1 MFMRLSKLERL
12 PFEPVSHDPELKKKV
27 LVKGVSCVEKLS
39 HIVLVPGSRVSP
51 HSHKKGYEVMCFVRG
66 EALFKVKGT
75 EVRLKKGDCLV
86 VEPEEAHEIIEII
99 EETELLYFLAVK
111 ET

>member
-1 MFMRLSKLERL
+1 MFMRLNRLDKL

-27 LVKGVSCVEKLS
+27 LAKDVSCVEKLS

-51 HSHKKGYEVMCFVRG
+51 HSHQKGYEVMYFVRG
-66 EALFKVKGT
+66 EALFKVKGN

-86 VEPEEAHEIIEII
+86 VEPEEDHEIIDII

-111 ET
+111 EK